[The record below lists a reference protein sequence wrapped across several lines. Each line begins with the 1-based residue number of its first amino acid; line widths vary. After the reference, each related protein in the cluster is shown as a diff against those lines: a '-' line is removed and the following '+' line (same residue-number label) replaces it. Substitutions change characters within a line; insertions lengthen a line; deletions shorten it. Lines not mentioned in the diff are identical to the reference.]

1 MYEKIIPIPCSYTV
15 TEEETRFDGVSPA
28 DALASSDLRK
38 YSRASIKD
46 GVLTLYGRT
55 FTCAVCGEKTPAYPD
70 FFGGTGDL
78 TPILRTYAIHLDD
91 WARGQLDLLGP
102 WAEEK
107 KLNTSLENGDGL
119 KCPKCGFS
127 FLDGNAGPDPVVES
141 RRGKISVTAQF
152 AVVPYHT
159 VPEKTHNIIETL
171 TFNLKKGKAYITL
184 TDRGTVTP
192 GYVRDMT
199 GYSLRGR
206 LPEILLRY
214 CEPVYREVAALF
226 EKYGGRPLPFDPEE
240 ADLRQYIK
248 STVFVG
254 YDKDFYRSIPFD
266 ESGVRVERSFAR
278 AARALRFASRVPGL
292 LKKSRLPDV
301 KSVRKILFTYPDYLF
316 YLPELELIWELSG
329 DVNRFAG
336 LLQRRTKNFYE
347 VLAILHSRPSVA
359 AFLRDYV
366 ITTGTEIEK
375 PTENGRIET
384 RGGSTPLF
392 SYATSYATLTEDGKK
407 AEREKW
413 VRNNGVK
420 SIHSDTA
427 GPFFSR
433 PVPRFVYDD
442 VNSTIPDETEID
454 GFVFSRL
461 CSTGEYEEAGRVLE
475 NCLRGW
481 HHHHNTDV
489 WVIRKDGEILA
500 AVEVFKLDI
509 TQALKAH
516 NEEIEPGSE
525 LGIALGRWRRK
536 YGLEFDDDL
545 EDVQEI

>member
-1 MYEKIIPIPCSYTV
+1 M
-15 TEEETRFDGVSPA
+15 
-28 DALASSDLRK
+28 
-38 YSRASIKD
+38 
-46 GVLTLYGRT
+46 
-55 FTCAVCGEKTPAYPD
+55 
-70 FFGGTGDL
+70 
-78 TPILRTYAIHLDD
+78 ILR
-91 WARGQLDLLGP
+91 
-102 WAEEK
+102 
-107 KLNTSLENGDGL
+107 
-119 KCPKCGFS
+119 
-127 FLDGNAGPDPVVES
+127 
-141 RRGKISVTAQF
+141 
-152 AVVPYHT
+152 
-159 VPEKTHNIIETL
+159 
-171 TFNLKKGKAYITL
+171 
-184 TDRGTVTP
+184 
-192 GYVRDMT
+192 
-199 GYSLRGR
+199 
-206 LPEILLRY
+206 
-214 CEPVYREVAALF
+214 
-226 EKYGGRPLPFDPEE
+226 
-240 ADLRQYIK
+240 DLRQYIN

-509 TQALKAH
+509 MQALKAE
-516 NEEIEPGSE
+516 NEEIEPWSK
-525 LGIALGRWRRK
+525 LGIALGKWRKK

>member
-1 MYEKIIPIPCSYTV
+1 MYKKMIPVSCSYTV
-15 TEEETRFDGVSPA
+15 TDEETVFEDVSPA
-28 DALASSDLRK
+28 DALAASDLRK
-38 YSRASIKD
+38 YYRASIKD

-70 FFGGTGDL
+70 FFGGPRDPATVL
-78 TPILRTYAIHLDD
+78 ESYAIHLEG
-91 WARGQLDLLGP
+91 WARGQLDILGP

-107 KLNTSLENGDGL
+107 KLNTPLENGNGL

-192 GYVRDMT
+192 VYVRDMT

-214 CEPVYREVAALF
+214 CEPVYREVAALY
-226 EKYGGRPLPFDPEE
+226 EKYTGRPLPFDPVG

-347 VLAILHSRPSVA
+347 VLAVLHSRPCVA
-359 AFLRDYV
+359 EFLRDYV
-366 ITTGTEIEK
+366 ITKGSEIEK
-375 PTENGRIET
+375 PAENGRIET
-384 RGGSTPLF
+384 RNGSTSLF
-392 SYATSYATLTEDGKK
+392 SYATSYAALTENGKQ

-461 CSTGEYEEAGRVLE
+461 CSTGEYEAAGRVLE

-481 HHHHNTDV
+481 HHHNTDV

-509 TQALKAH
+509 TQALQAH
-516 NEEIEPGSE
+516 NEEIEPRSE

-536 YGLEFDDDL
+536 YGLEFD
-545 EDVQEI
+545 EDFEYEPVF